1 MVIFEWG
8 LDRAG
13 ESNIKY
19 HSSTAKRIC
28 HRRDAASTEKVYC
41 LAQTYA
47 SPRIEPRFVFGV
59 LCALSVSAVHG
70 CSEVI
75 ITFQIIMF
83 NVS

>member
-1 MVIFEWG
+1 MF
-8 LDRAG
+8 
-13 ESNIKY
+13 
-19 HSSTAKRIC
+19 

-41 LAQTYA
+41 LAQTHA

-59 LCALSVSAVHG
+59 LCALIVSAVHG

-75 ITFQIIMF
+75 ITFQIIVF